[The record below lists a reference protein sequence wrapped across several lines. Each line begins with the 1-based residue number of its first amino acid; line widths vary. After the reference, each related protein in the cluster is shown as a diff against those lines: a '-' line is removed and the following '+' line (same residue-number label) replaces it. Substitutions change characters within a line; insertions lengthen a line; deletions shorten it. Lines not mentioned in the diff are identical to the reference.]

1 MNYCLVLRTSPF
13 WDGRTYPR
21 GPPRF
26 ALIASRS
33 RFRSL
38 SNKYLRKLVKE
49 DVSYLKFEMSAGGL
63 LQNIRCYLRAFP
75 FFLFQGER
83 STLGT
88 MSLRSLSQSSLSPRR
103 SSRGSLASSRGS
115 LGRSNESLPTANRSA
130 TADAIFMEEFGQGDK
145 DAAAVREGKVKL

>member
-1 MNYCLVLRTSPF
+1 M
-13 WDGRTYPR
+13 
-21 GPPRF
+21 
-26 ALIASRS
+26 
-33 RFRSL
+33 
-38 SNKYLRKLVKE
+38 
-49 DVSYLKFEMSAGGL
+49 SYLKFEMSAGGL
-63 LQNIRCYLRAFP
+63 LQNIRCYLRALP

-145 DAAAVREGKVKL
+145 DAAAGREGKVKL